1 MTDRVERFIAAARAA
16 ILWERVWPAL
26 WPATGIAGLFV
37 AASLFDLFAT
47 LPTGLHALILTT
59 SLAGCGY
66 LAYLNLSL
74 VRLPGWE
81 DGARRVERDAALLHR
96 PITESHDRIAA
107 GAGDAYAEELW
118 RAHIK
123 SLLARIGGLRFSIPK
138 SALQKRDPHAL
149 RFAVLLLMVA
159 GIVVAG
165 PDWGRRLKFALLP
178 EENAGA
184 AATLDAWINP
194 PAYTG
199 EAPVYLGRSAKAI
212 AVPVG
217 SQLTLRVHDAA
228 GQPHLSI
235 DSGDAPS
242 FDGTNGEYGA
252 NYRIAAGGTVTV
264 RASGRMLGHWRIKAI
279 PDTPPQIRFSE
290 APSGTERQA
299 LKLSFT
305 AADDYGVASVRA
317 FIRPL
322 NGSKLRAPLIV
333 DLPLPSSSA
342 KTIAQSSYQDL
353 TANPYAGLDVEI
365 VLEAKDGAGQTGRS
379 AAMQVRLPARVFTN
393 PLARALVE
401 QRQNL
406 ALGDAVSRARV
417 LRTLDALT
425 VAPER
430 FYDGQTSV
438 YLALRSAFWGLTLVK
453 DVPDIERVQ
462 DLLWQTALALE
473 GGGLSLAAEELR
485 RLQQMI
491 SQALAQGAPQE
502 VIDALLQRYQ
512 DALNRYLQQLAQNPP
527 PSTGPLSPNAKVLR
541 PEDLQALLD
550 AIQKLS
556 QTGAR
561 EQAQQLMAMLQ
572 SLLENLH
579 LSGAG
584 GAGGTSPAGKS
595 LSNAIQGLSDLMG
608 KQRQLLDKTFRQ
620 RQGNPDPKDGGAK
633 GLADQQGK
641 LRDQLNQV
649 LKGLEGQATPP
660 QSLGRAG
667 RQMGDAQGELG
678 GRDLDRAGNSQQNAL
693 DALREG
699 AGALANELMQRSGH
713 GNSQD
718 QGAND
723 DPLGRAQGAQ
733 GPGSGSGV
741 KVPDEDTLQRA
752 RAILMELRK
761 RAAERGR
768 PKQELDY
775 IDRLLK
781 QF

>member
-1 MTDRVERFIAAARAA
+1 MADRVERFIAAARAA

-37 AASLFDLFAT
+37 AASLFDLFAV
-47 LPTGLHALILTT
+47 LPTWLHALILTT
-59 SLAGCGY
+59 ALAACGY
-66 LAYLNLSL
+66 VTYLNFTRL
-74 VRLPGWE
+74 RLPGWQ
-81 DGARRVERDAALLHR
+81 DGARRVERDSTLLHR

-123 SLLARIGGLRFSIPK
+123 ALLARIAGLRLRFPK
-138 SALQKRDPHAL
+138 PALSKRDPHYL
-149 RFAVLLLMVA
+149 RFAVLLLIAA
-159 GIVVAG
+159 GVVAAG
-165 PDWGRRLKFALLP
+165 SDWGRRLKFAFLP
-178 EENAGA
+178 EDGAGA
-184 AATLDAWINP
+184 TATLDAWINP

-199 EAPVYLGRSAKAI
+199 EAPIYLARTGKAI
-212 AVPVG
+212 AVPIG
-217 SQLTLRVHDAA
+217 SQLTLRVHDAS
-228 GQPHLSI
+228 GQPHLSF
-235 DSGDAPS
+235 DSGDTPS
-242 FDGTNGEYGA
+242 FDGASGEYGA
-252 NYRIAAGGTVTV
+252 NYRIASSGNLTV

-279 PDTPPQIRFSE
+279 PDTAPLIRFSE
-290 APSGTERQA
+290 KPSRTEREA

-322 NGSKLRAPLIV
+322 KGTKFRDPLVI
-333 DLPLPSSSA
+333 DLPLPSSSS
-342 KTIAQSSYQDL
+342 KTITQSSYQDL
-353 TANPYAGLDVEI
+353 TAHPYAGLDVEI

-379 AAMQVRLPARVFTN
+379 GPMQMRLPARVFTN

-406 ALGDAVSRARV
+406 ALGDAASRARV

-425 VAPER
+425 LAPER

-438 YLALRSAFWGLTLVK
+438 YLALRSAFWGLAMVK

-527 PSTGPLSPNAKVLR
+527 PSNGPLSPNAKVLR

-572 SLLENLH
+572 NLLENLH

-584 GAGGTSPAGKS
+584 GAGGTSPGDKA
-595 LSNAIQGLSDLMG
+595 LSDAIQGLSDLMG
-608 KQRQLLDKTFRQ
+608 KQRQLLDKTFRE

-649 LKGLEGQATPP
+649 LKGLEGQTTPP

-678 GRDLDRAGNSQQNAL
+678 GRDLDQAGNSQQNAL
-693 DALREG
+693 DAMREG
-699 AGALANELMQRSGH
+699 AGALAKELMQRSGQ
-713 GNSQD
+713 GN
-718 QGAND
+718 GGNE
-723 DPLGRAQGAQ
+723 DPLGRAQGAR
-733 GPGSGSGV
+733 GTGAGV
-741 KVPDEDTLQRA
+741 KVPDEDALQRA